1 MPSPSGANG
10 RNARGQFTAGNCAGK
25 GNPLAK
31 RVGQLRTALVRAVS
45 ERDVEEIIRTMVE
58 QAKAGDALSARLVLD
73 RVLGKPEPL
82 DIIARLEALEEA
94 DLS

>member
-1 MPSPSGANG
+1 
-10 RNARGQFTAGNCAGK
+10 
-25 GNPLAK
+25 
-31 RVGQLRTALVRAVS
+31 
-45 ERDVEEIIRTMVE
+45 MVE

>member
-31 RVGQLRTALVRAVS
+31 RVGKLRSALVAAVS
-45 ERDVEEIIRTMVE
+45 EQDVREIITKMVAL
-58 QAKAGDALSARLVLD
+58 AKSGDTLAARLILD

-82 DIIARLEALEEA
+82 DIIARLEALEEVTP
-94 DLS
+94 